1 MGGARCGTADSSF
14 RMTGLYGWRN
24 GWGPPVLGPCASKP
38 ILWSGL
44 ISLNAAER
52 ARFFFKKW
60 GGVRKDLTKRML
72 HGRTYDEMP
81 PLRGVEPCGRSQG
94 FTR

>member
-1 MGGARCGTADSSF
+1 MWDSRFLVPDDGAVWLAQWVGSACIGALRQQAHFMVWPDFTQC
-14 RMTGLYGWRN
+14 R
-24 GWGPPVLGPCASKP
+24 
-38 ILWSGL
+38 
-44 ISLNAAER
+44 R
-52 ARFFFKKW
+52 ARAVFKKW